1 MKFHKGSDVMTKEEL
16 KKVLAK
22 EKNAEFIMN
31 IEYNEKQYVKA
42 VKISK
47 KEISNIYYEIENNQI
62 KEITDEKTLTY
73 LKKNYELKPNNI
85 IY

>member
-1 MKFHKGSDVMTKEEL
+1 MTNDEL
-16 KKVLAK
+16 KKRLLQ
-22 EKNAEFIMN
+22 EKKAEFIME
-31 IEYNEKQYVKA
+31 IEYNEKKYVKA

-62 KEITDEKTLTY
+62 KEITDDKILNY
-73 LKKNYELKPNNI
+73 LKKHYELKPNNI

>member
-1 MKFHKGSDVMTKEEL
+1 MTNDEL
-16 KKVLAK
+16 KKRLLQ
-22 EKNAEFIMN
+22 EKKAEFIME
-31 IEYNEKQYVKA
+31 IEYNEKKYVKA

-62 KEITDEKTLTY
+62 KEITDEKILTY
-73 LKKNYELKPNNI
+73 FKKNYELKPNNI

>member
-1 MKFHKGSDVMTKEEL
+1 MTNDEL
-16 KKVLAK
+16 KKRLLQ
-22 EKNAEFIMN
+22 EKKAEFVME
-31 IEYNEKQYVKA
+31 IEYNEKKYVKA

-62 KEITDEKTLTY
+62 KEITDEKILTY

>member
-1 MKFHKGSDVMTKEEL
+1 MTNDEL
-16 KKVLAK
+16 KKRLLQ
-22 EKNAEFIMN
+22 EKKAEFIME
-31 IEYNEKQYVKA
+31 IEYNEKKYIKA

-62 KEITDEKTLTY
+62 KEITDEKILTY

>member
-1 MKFHKGSDVMTKEEL
+1 MTNDEL
-16 KKVLAK
+16 KKRLLQ
-22 EKNAEFIMN
+22 EKKAEFVME
-31 IEYNEKQYVKA
+31 IEYNEKKYVKA

-62 KEITDEKTLTY
+62 KEITDEKILAY